1 MKKMTLFTLFLTAT
15 TLLSCSNQEQTS
27 QEELNFITAK
37 SSKAQN
43 YDELY
48 GIQMY
53 YLSAEAE
60 ITRLGFQKTKLVAE
74 LEKGNKEVIN
84 QIENIQK
91 EIEKLTRFN
100 DYLILLKPAKG
111 LKPLPPPQPCLE
123 TGNCDPTKKISS
135 NTLIILGKELSV
147 TKVVVK
153 NSKNQSL
160 DIAFLPV
167 EDQFGQNA
175 LQVKSNSSGE
185 GIMYTTLKTEFVG
198 EITIP
203 TPVVSL

>member
-1 MKKMTLFTLFLTAT
+1 MKKMTLFTLFLSAFVI
-15 TLLSCSNQEQTS
+15 LSCSNQEQTS
-27 QEELNFITAK
+27 QEELTSITAK
-37 SSKAQN
+37 TATEQK

-53 YLSAEAE
+53 YLSTEAE
-60 ITRLGFQKTKLVAE
+60 ITRLGLLKTKLVAE

-84 QIENIQK
+84 QLENIQK

-135 NTLIILGKELSV
+135 NTLIILGKELAI

-160 DIAFLPV
+160 DISFQPV
-167 EDQFGQNA
+167 EDSFGQNA
-175 LQVKSNSSGE
+175 LQVSTNYNGE
-185 GIMYTTLKTEFVG
+185 GVMYTTIKTKVVG

-203 TPVVSL
+203 TPVISL